1 MSKMITSVL
10 LSFIEGLA
18 LIFSPCILPILP
30 LVLSTS
36 INGGRRR
43 PFGIILGFI
52 LSFSLFALISRQL
65 VVIFNIN
72 LDYIKYASLVLLTM
86 FGFILLF
93 DRLSLIFERYTS
105 KLANLGVVL
114 PNNHQDGFL
123 SGVLIG
129 ALISLVWTPC
139 AGPILASALV
149 QIIREQRDFNA
160 MLLIFA
166 FSFGAGIPMFIISL
180 TGRKILTKLQW
191 LKKRNWLVNKIL
203 GIIILLS
210 VGFIGSGVNATDL
223 ISTNNKLTASSTA
236 NKLQDPLLNPYPA
249 ANFAKSNIWLNTPNN
264 QALDMQKLR
273 GKVVL
278 VDFWTY
284 SCINCLRTIP
294 DMVGLDKKYSKY
306 GLVIV
311 GVHSPEFEFEKNANN
326 VKNALSRYGIKY
338 PVAMDNNLDTWTNY
352 NNQYWPAHYLIDK
365 NGMVVYTHF
374 GEGQADELDNNI
386 RVLLGLGGKVSS
398 DSPQPDFFIGQT
410 PETYLG
416 YTRADNFSSPEMVVQ
431 NSLANYILPNFLS
444 ANNWA
449 LKGSWQINNQDVVT
463 GSGDSKLQL
472 NFTAKHV
479 YLVLGS
485 ATNLPIK
492 VNVKLN
498 GSSVLKE
505 AGSDVVAGVVT
516 VTNHRL
522 YELINQNSVKN
533 SLLELSTNESGLEA
547 YAFTF
552 GS

>member
-1 MSKMITSVL
+1 MITSVL

-114 PNNHQDGFL
+114 PNNQQDGFL

-180 TGRKILTKLQW
+180 TGRKILTKLHW

>member
-1 MSKMITSVL
+1 MITSVL

-72 LDYIKYASLVLLTM
+72 LDYIKYASLILLTM

-114 PNNHQDGFL
+114 PNNQQDGFL

-180 TGRKILTKLQW
+180 TGRKILTKLHW

-431 NSLANYILPNFLS
+431 NSLANYTLPNFLS

-449 LKGSWQINNQDVVT
+449 LKGRWQINNQDVVT

>member
-1 MSKMITSVL
+1 
-10 LSFIEGLA
+10 
-18 LIFSPCILPILP
+18 
-30 LVLSTS
+30 
-36 INGGRRR
+36 
-43 PFGIILGFI
+43 
-52 LSFSLFALISRQL
+52 
-65 VVIFNIN
+65 
-72 LDYIKYASLVLLTM
+72 
-86 FGFILLF
+86 
-93 DRLSLIFERYTS
+93 
-105 KLANLGVVL
+105 
-114 PNNHQDGFL
+114 
-123 SGVLIG
+123 
-129 ALISLVWTPC
+129 
-139 AGPILASALV
+139 
-149 QIIREQRDFNA
+149 
-160 MLLIFA
+160 
-166 FSFGAGIPMFIISL
+166 
-180 TGRKILTKLQW
+180 
-191 LKKRNWLVNKIL
+191 
-203 GIIILLS
+203 
-210 VGFIGSGVNATDL
+210 
-223 ISTNNKLTASSTA
+223 
-236 NKLQDPLLNPYPA
+236 
-249 ANFAKSNIWLNTPNN
+249 
-264 QALDMQKLR
+264 
-273 GKVVL
+273 
-278 VDFWTY
+278 
-284 SCINCLRTIP
+284 
-294 DMVGLDKKYSKY
+294 
-306 GLVIV
+306 
-311 GVHSPEFEFEKNANN
+311 
-326 VKNALSRYGIKY
+326 
-338 PVAMDNNLDTWTNY
+338 
-352 NNQYWPAHYLIDK
+352 
-365 NGMVVYTHF
+365 MVVYTHF
-374 GEGQADELDNNI
+374 GGGQADELDNNI

-516 VTNHRL
+516 VTNQRL

>member
-1 MSKMITSVL
+1 M
-10 LSFIEGLA
+10 
-18 LIFSPCILPILP
+18 
-30 LVLSTS
+30 
-36 INGGRRR
+36 
-43 PFGIILGFI
+43 
-52 LSFSLFALISRQL
+52 
-65 VVIFNIN
+65 
-72 LDYIKYASLVLLTM
+72 
-86 FGFILLF
+86 
-93 DRLSLIFERYTS
+93 
-105 KLANLGVVL
+105 
-114 PNNHQDGFL
+114 
-123 SGVLIG
+123 
-129 ALISLVWTPC
+129 
-139 AGPILASALV
+139 
-149 QIIREQRDFNA
+149 
-160 MLLIFA
+160 
-166 FSFGAGIPMFIISL
+166 
-180 TGRKILTKLQW
+180 
-191 LKKRNWLVNKIL
+191 
-203 GIIILLS
+203 LS

>member
-1 MSKMITSVL
+1 MITSVL

-114 PNNHQDGFL
+114 PNNQQDGFL

-180 TGRKILTKLQW
+180 TGRKILTKLHW

-449 LKGSWQINNQDVVT
+449 LKGRWQINNQDVVT

>member
-1 MSKMITSVL
+1 MITSVL

-114 PNNHQDGFL
+114 PNNQQDGFL

-180 TGRKILTKLQW
+180 TGRKILTKLHW

-431 NSLANYILPNFLS
+431 NSLANYTLPNFLS

-449 LKGSWQINNQDVVT
+449 LKGRWQINNQDVVT

>member
-1 MSKMITSVL
+1 MITSVL

-180 TGRKILTKLQW
+180 TGRKILTKLHW